1 MDPES
6 KSRFPAKSSLLTAD
20 HVEQGFQN
28 FKTFFW
34 QRKSPLPFFFFPD
47 ESDHIKIYELYK
59 RYIFQRSRAL
69 IPDGC
74 LRDSQQE
81 TQGLEERSLKTGLER
96 DAHRFGAAQ
105 ASAGPLQ

>member
-1 MDPES
+1 M
-6 KSRFPAKSSLLTAD
+6 
-20 HVEQGFQN
+20 
-28 FKTFFW
+28 
-34 QRKSPLPFFFFPD
+34 
-47 ESDHIKIYELYK
+47 
-59 RYIFQRSRAL
+59 SRAL
-69 IPDGC
+69 IPDVC